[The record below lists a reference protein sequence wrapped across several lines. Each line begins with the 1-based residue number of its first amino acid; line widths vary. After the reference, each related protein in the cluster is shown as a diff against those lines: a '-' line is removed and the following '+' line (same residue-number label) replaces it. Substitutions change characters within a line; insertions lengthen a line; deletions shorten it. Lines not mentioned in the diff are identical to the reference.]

1 MEPQNI
7 LPNAAGGAQGPMI
20 DPTFYIIAN
29 AFDCSMIAILA
40 LLGYKFC

>member
-7 LPNAAGGAQGPMI
+7 IPNAAAQGPMM
-20 DPTFYIIAN
+20 DPTYYIVMN